1 MSVVLCT
8 KTQKNSH
15 WIYHGN
21 HPGTTLFPSPRNG
34 LRGFCVNPD
43 QMTSAYGL
51 ARGTVY
57 RSLCEVR
64 DKIRGAQHT
73 ENEISKTRRCTA

>member
-15 WIYHGN
+15 WIYLGN
-21 HPGTTLFPSPRNG
+21 HPGTTLCPSPSNG
-34 LRGFCVNPD
+34 LRGLCLNPD
-43 QMTSAYGL
+43 QITSGYGL

-64 DKIRGAQHT
+64 DKIRGAQDT
-73 ENEISKTRRCTA
+73 ENETSKT